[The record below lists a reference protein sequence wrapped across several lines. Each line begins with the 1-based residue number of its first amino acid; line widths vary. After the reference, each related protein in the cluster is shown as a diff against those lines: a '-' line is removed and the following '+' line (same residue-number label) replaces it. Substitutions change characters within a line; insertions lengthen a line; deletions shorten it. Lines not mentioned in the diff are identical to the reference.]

1 MKNDPALVAI
11 VEDKPDIIDYLC
23 ELVNEHPRFTCR
35 HKYHNGEEAVAFLPK
50 SGARIVIVDIGLPGR
65 LNGIDCVWQLKPA
78 MPDTLFM
85 MYTVFEDAD
94 KIFESLKAGASGY
107 LLKDASD
114 EKIIA
119 SMEDLL
125 EGGAP
130 MSGVI
135 AKKVIE
141 FFQKKTAPNKAAEV
155 LSERE
160 QEILQLLSKG
170 RLYREIADVLGIKE
184 GTVKVHIHNIYTK
197 LHVSNSREAIDI
209 IFGDGHSKKVD
220 KG

>member
-1 MKNDPALVAI
+1 MNKENPVPVAI
-11 VEDKPDIIDYLC
+11 VEDKPDILDYLC
-23 ELVNEHPRFTCR
+23 ELINDHTRFVCR
-35 HKYHNGEEAVAFLPK
+35 HKYHNGEEAVAFLPQT
-50 SGARIVIVDIGLPGR
+50 GVRIAVVDIGLPGK
-65 LNGIDCVWQLKPA
+65 LNGIDCVRLTKPK

-114 EKIIA
+114 EKILSSLI
-119 SMEDLL
+119 DLL

-130 MSGVI
+130 MSGSI
-135 AKKVIE
+135 AKKVIA
-141 FFQKKTAPNKAAEV
+141 FFQKKPEMNKVTEV
-155 LSERE
+155 LSDRE
-160 QEILQLLSKG
+160 QEILQWLAKG
-170 RLYREIADVLGIKE
+170 RLYKEIADVLGIRE

-209 IFGDGHSKKVD
+209 VYGNG
-220 KG
+220 GE